1 MTDLQEARKILAR
14 IEARIVESDRAREE
28 YEEARRHREKL
39 QRRLAEQRQALLAS
53 L

>member
-1 MTDLQEARKILAR
+1 MTDVQEARRILAR

-28 YEEARRHREKL
+28 YEAARRHREEL
-39 QRRLAEQRQALLAS
+39 QRRLAEQRITLLAS

>member
-1 MTDLQEARKILAR
+1 MADFEEAQEIWAR
-14 IEARIVESDRAREE
+14 IDARIVESDRLRAESEKLRREREE
-28 YEEARRHREKL
+28 L

>member
-1 MTDLQEARKILAR
+1 MSDLEEAREILAR

-28 YEEARRHREKL
+28 YQEARRHREEL
-39 QRRLAEQRQALLAS
+39 QRRLAEQRRALLAS